1 MATQERECVALGPG
15 AASERPFEKPRVT
28 ALAREERLDPWRA
41 DDGLLRQ
48 RGGRDERVVARIDQE
63 TRPSDPGQ
71 VGPAAATRPVVV
83 LVDEAVERRR
93 HEAVV
98 LGKGARPE
106 RGLHV
111 HAAVVEMGLGP
122 DLGLQAAQEL

>member
-48 RGGRDERVVARIDQE
+48 RGGRDERVVDRIDQE
-63 TRPSDPGQ
+63 TRASDP
-71 VGPAAATRPVVV
+71 
-83 LVDEAVERRR
+83 
-93 HEAVV
+93 
-98 LGKGARPE
+98 
-106 RGLHV
+106 GLHV

-122 DLGLQAAQEL
+122 DLGLQAAQELGRIERPGKSPVEGAGASGEIERRGDA